1 MSNRDPAVVQE
12 VARIVCEEQLT
23 DYRAAKRKAAE
34 RLGLPPNFPLPDN
47 AAIHA
52 AVIDY
57 QRLFGGEAYAQQL
70 RRMRRAGLSACRLF
84 AQYQPRV
91 VGATISGAVTPA
103 HRVQIHLFS
112 DSAEM
117 IDIELINRRI
127 DFEQGERNYRY
138 ANGRDV
144 SIPLLRLDL
153 EGQGIDAAVFGED
166 ELRQAPIN
174 PLDGQRFRRVDVD
187 TLEQLLN
194 STQ

>member
-1 MSNRDPAVVQE
+1 MPNRDPAIVQE

-47 AAIHA
+47 AAIQA

-57 QRLFGGEAYAQQL
+57 QRLFGGEAYVQQL
-70 RRMRRAGLSACRLF
+70 RRMRRAALSACRLF

-91 VGATISGAVTPA
+91 VGATLSGAVTPA
-103 HRVQIHLFS
+103 HRVQLHLFS
-112 DSAEM
+112 DSAET

-127 DFEQGERNYRY
+127 EFEPGERSYRY
-138 ANGRDV
+138 ASGRDIN
-144 SIPLLRLDL
+144 IPLLRLELD
-153 EGQGIDAAVFGED
+153 GQGIDAAVFGED

-174 PLDGQRFRRVDVD
+174 PLDGQRFRRAEAADI
-187 TLEQLLN
+187 ERLLAGPA
-194 STQ
+194 

>member
-23 DYRAAKRKAAE
+23 DYRTAKRKAAE

-57 QRLFGGEAYAQQL
+57 QRLFGGEEYAQLL
-70 RRMRRAGLSACRLF
+70 RRMRRAALSACRLF
-84 AQYQPRV
+84 DQYQPRV
-91 VGATISGAVTPA
+91 VGATISGAVTAA

-138 ANGRDV
+138 NNGRDV

-153 EGQGIDAAVFGED
+153 EGQGIDAAVFGAD
-166 ELRQAPIN
+166 EIRQAPIN
-174 PLDGQRFRRVDVD
+174 PLDGQRFRRVEVGE
-187 TLEQLLN
+187 LEKLLEAE
-194 STQ
+194 S